1 MIRLISLCTLPVLL
15 FSGCNTFEQNMEAD
29 KEATTTQGMN
39 AKQTQA
45 VEDFSEGGQ
54 LNPYEKKIMDQ
65 SINAAGSPAG
75 EG

>member
-1 MIRLISLCTLPVLL
+1 
-15 FSGCNTFEQNMEAD
+15 MEAD